1 MLPIELVR
9 ENINNQTKVTMR
21 KVITENYTPALR
33 EMKIGDIYMFPVKAY
48 TSVKST
54 LIPRLRLE
62 MCVENAN
69 WEVGEIDKEKGV
81 FPVERIA

>member
-1 MLPIELVR
+1 MV
-9 ENINNQTKVTMR
+9 
-21 KVITENYTPALR
+21 
-33 EMKIGDIYMFPVKAY
+33 IGDIYMFPVKAY

-62 MCVENAN
+62 MCVEGAN
-69 WEVGEIDKEKGV
+69 WEVGEIDKKKGI